1 MPKHRYFYIV
11 NGERKEELV
20 CGKWVKANRE
30 TVARTHNVVRDQ
42 LGGVNGIYN
51 PATRKRYDSNSQYQQ
66 DTKAA
71 GCTIV
76 GNDAPMKA
84 PPRAS
89 IGEKFETTIER
100 LNQQKGWGL

>member
-1 MPKHRYFYIV
+1 MSREHRYYYIA
-11 NGERKEELV
+11 NGKRFIL
-20 CGKWVKANRE
+20 CDGKWLPVDHQPTTRA
-30 TVARTHNVVRDQ
+30 HNVVRDQ

-51 PATRKRYDSNSQYQQ
+51 PATRKRYDSNSRYQQ

-76 GNDAPMKA
+76 GNDTTAPKVPKA
-84 PPRAS
+84 RVQESFA
-89 IGEKFETTIER
+89 TTVER

>member
-20 CGKWVKANRE
+20 GGKWVKANRE
-30 TVARTHNVVRDQ
+30 AVARTHNVVRDQ

-51 PATRKRYDSNSQYQQ
+51 PATRKRYDSNSRYQQ

-76 GNDAPMKA
+76 GNDSTAPKM
-84 PPRAS
+84 PRARVQES
-89 IGEKFETTIER
+89 FATTVER